1 MAYANNAE
9 IRRNQLAKV
18 HIAKKELGLDDD
30 TYRDLIKRVGGI
42 DRAYVNIAG
51 EKSAEGVISSRH
63 LTYLG
68 LKILLEELKAAGFKG
83 KKSNIKGRPHNIDS
97 ETNPTAA
104 QLRKVE
110 ALLTDA
116 KRPWA
121 YAEAM
126 ALRMYKKQTLTFCNH
141 TELSGIISALMKDA
155 KKREAA
161 NGAQ

>member
-1 MAYANNAE
+1 MAYATNAQ
-9 IRRNQLAKV
+9 IRKTQLAKV

-30 TYRDLIKRVGGI
+30 TYRDLIRKVGGI
-42 DRAYVNIAG
+42 APAYVNVAG

-68 LKILLEELKAAGFKG
+68 LKILLEEFKAAGFKG
-83 KKSNIKGRPHNIDS
+83 KKSFKGRPHNIDS

-104 QLRKVE
+104 QLKKVE
-110 ALLTDA
+110 ALLADA

-126 ALRMYKKQTLTFCNH
+126 ALRMYKKQAMTFCNH
-141 TELSGIISALMKDA
+141 QELSGIIAALMKDA
-155 KKREAA
+155 KKREIS